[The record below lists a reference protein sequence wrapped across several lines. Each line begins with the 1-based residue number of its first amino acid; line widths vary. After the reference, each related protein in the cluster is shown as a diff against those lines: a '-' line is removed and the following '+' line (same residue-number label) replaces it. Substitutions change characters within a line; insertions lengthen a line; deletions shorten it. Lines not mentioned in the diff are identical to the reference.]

1 MAHHGGQHEWDITVP
16 EAREAGYVGSAPVLE
31 IITVISQALIRPFKW
46 FNVASIHYGITICI
60 AKLAILFL
68 YRRVF
73 SPYPGSPF
81 DITAVFL
88 IVLLILF
95 YVATNLTKIWECI
108 PREKIWNASLKGHC
122 INTPMLLNVSGVF
135 NTVTDFIMVLLP
147 ARAVWN
153 LNMDSKKKIMV
164 VLAFTFGLWYVYCCV
179 PLFLCPPASKHF
191 PAPLPS
197 ASWVPSYVSKA
208 PITPTRLGFSLR
220 SSCGGWRS

>member
-1 MAHHGGQHEWDITVP
+1 MTS
-16 EAREAGYVGSAPVLE
+16 R
-31 IITVISQALIRPFKW
+31 ALIRPSKW

-73 SPYPGSPF
+73 SPCPGSPF
-81 DITAVFL
+81 DVTALFL

-95 YVATNLTKIWECI
+95 YVATNLTKIWECV

-153 LNMDSKKKIMV
+153 LNMNSKKKIMV
-164 VLAFTFGLWYVYCCV
+164 VLAFTFGLWYVYFY
-179 PLFLCPPASKHF
+179 PLCPCFCVQQHLNIPQRPCLQPRGYHRTF
-191 PAPLPS
+191 P
-197 ASWVPSYVSKA
+197 
-208 PITPTRLGFSLR
+208 RHQ
-220 SSCGGWRS
+220 